1 MHPSAIETMVRSTRA
16 PRRTPTRRRNLL
28 HSSSELTRLIEQAC
42 LIAIDAS
49 FNIADLLSN
58 SSKMGL
64 LAVKNCEKELDQL
77 ERRIDEDLPD
87 AITQVDEV
95 EARELLACLKFIT
108 DLERIGDLM
117 WWIAQRL
124 QQNAVHLTAHDREI
138 LAKMANTLYQMLK
151 EVHEGLT
158 KRDVECAGQVLRAD
172 SEMDQHRFA
181 IFRRHLQAAGN
192 KEIHQSI
199 DVLLIAQAFERAGD
213 HCTNLAE
220 EVFHLVEGHS
230 LRHLPKKQRESEFRK
245 AGLQA

>member
-1 MHPSAIETMVRSTRA
+1 MVRPKRPSRRQP
-16 PRRTPTRRRNLL
+16 PRKRNLL

-49 FNIADLLSN
+49 FNIADLLAN

-64 LAVKNCEKELDQL
+64 LAVKNCEKELDHL

-124 QQNAVHLTAHDREI
+124 QQLAVHLKGHDRDL
-138 LAKMANTLYQMLK
+138 LAKMASTLHGMLK
-151 EVHEGLT
+151 QIHEGLT
-158 KRDVECAGQVLRAD
+158 KRDVGSAQHVLRAD
-172 SEMDQHRFA
+172 SEMDQLRFS
-181 IFRRHLQAAGN
+181 IFRGHLQKPADR
-192 KEIHQSI
+192 EIHQSI
-199 DVLLIAQAFERAGD
+199 DVLMIAQAFERAGD

-220 EVFHLVEGHS
+220 EVFHLVQGHS
-230 LRHLPKKQRESEFRK
+230 VRHLPKKERESEFRK
-245 AGLQA
+245 AGLQI